1 MPKISRN
8 LSVSLSLAISIL
20 FMAIIL
26 AGYLIMPTLVPMLID
41 IPDQLGN
48 RDAITL
54 AERSA
59 IFFLTYAILLAL
71 TVTDGLLF
79 SLLLKVKK
87 GQVFTP
93 VVVSR
98 IRGISWCCYL
108 LCVLFAGLGIWF
120 QLSFIVSFAAAF
132 LGLCLR
138 VVKNVMEEATQIKQE
153 NDLTV

>member
-93 VVVSR
+93 AVVSR

>member
-1 MPKISRN
+1 MPRISRN